1 MFPSFNL
8 SVFAKEDVATT
19 NNKDK
24 KTPKNST
31 KPPKEYKKDS
41 FFPYHCIPALALLSV
56 RKIRKKMA
64 INIAYLVYLSRKES
78 REK

>member
-8 SVFAKEDVATT
+8 SMFAKEDVATT

-24 KTPKNST
+24 KPPKNST

-41 FFPYHCIPALALLSV
+41 SFPYHCIPALALLSV

-64 INIAYLVYLSRKES
+64 INIVYLVYLSRKES